1 MRHDTND
8 RATPPSDWR
17 PEPLRGAFPTWGDLL
32 AMLGIFLGANVL
44 VGGTAGL
51 VRLAL
56 LGAEAP
62 DAAQAGRMLF
72 VTYLLSMGLA
82 LRGVL
87 LYRRLRGGRAR
98 VARLSR
104 RGLDP
109 ALLGWALLLV
119 VALEVVLDPLTSR
132 LPGPPYE
139 AMGRGAWTFAALV
152 VLAPFLEELLCRGAV
167 LEALRSRRGDRAAWI
182 GSSLF
187 FGIMHL
193 YPAQAL
199 GAFVI
204 GLVLGYVCL
213 VSGSLWGAVALHA
226 ANNALAYWLMTAG
239 YAETSCA
246 EAVGH
251 RALYVVL
258 YAAALGAAVAAV
270 RGLRRAGRR
279 LRAAAD
285 KNREA
290 A

>member
-82 LRGVL
+82 LGGVL

-109 ALLGWALLLV
+109 ALLGL
-119 VALEVVLDPLTSR
+119 
-132 LPGPPYE
+132 
-139 AMGRGAWTFAALV
+139 
-152 VLAPFLEELLCRGAV
+152 
-167 LEALRSRRGDRAAWI
+167 
-182 GSSLF
+182 SL
-187 FGIMHL
+187 IH
-193 YPAQAL
+193 
-199 GAFVI
+199 I
-204 GLVLGYVCL
+204 
-213 VSGSLWGAVALHA
+213 
-226 ANNALAYWLMTAG
+226 
-239 YAETSCA
+239 
-246 EAVGH
+246 
-251 RALYVVL
+251 
-258 YAAALGAAVAAV
+258 
-270 RGLRRAGRR
+270 
-279 LRAAAD
+279 
-285 KNREA
+285 
-290 A
+290 